1 MASALIARRGVDLE
15 AQICAAF
22 DQLPP
27 TESGLFVWLPEARK
41 LFQAYR
47 GPRVAIDGEDIEI
60 ADGYEVDL
68 LPVRYSTPTMR
79 WLLSQLGLLETQR

>member
-1 MASALIARRGVDLE
+1 MAAALIARRGVDLE

-22 DQLPP
+22 DRLPAS
-27 TESGLFVWLPEARK
+27 EVGLFVWLPEVRK

-47 GPRVAIDGEDIEI
+47 GPRVSIDGDDVEI

-68 LPVRYSTPTMR
+68 LPVRYSPPTMR

>member
-1 MASALIARRGVDLE
+1 MGALIARKGVDLE
-15 AQICAAF
+15 VQICAAF

-27 TESGLFVWLPEARK
+27 AEVGLFVWLPDARK

-47 GPRVAIDGEDIEI
+47 GPRVSIDGDDVEI

-68 LPVRYSTPTMR
+68 FPVRYSPLVMR
-79 WLLSQLGLLETQR
+79 RLLRQLGLLETQR